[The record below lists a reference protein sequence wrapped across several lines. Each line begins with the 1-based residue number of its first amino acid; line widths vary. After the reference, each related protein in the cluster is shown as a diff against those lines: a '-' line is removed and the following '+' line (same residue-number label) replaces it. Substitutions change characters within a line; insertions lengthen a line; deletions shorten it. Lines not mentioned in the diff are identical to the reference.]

1 MRWRAVFSAVLFL
14 AAPTAEADPILREW
28 ISKQAGIR
36 SLRADFEQTRRLPA
50 LRIPLKKNGTVWL
63 DSRSRFRW
71 QAGDPPELM
80 AIGSPEQILLIDPK
94 KKRARILKNGAEAGP
109 IRFDMI
115 RLPFAKSYEDFETA
129 FEVQELTQN
138 GPLVDVAMIPKD
150 PRLAAGVKSIRVVF
164 RRGDGVVEQLDLELR
179 DGGQISTVMKSVE
192 LNPKL
197 APEIFDFDLEGFA
210 IDDQSGA
217 ER

>member
-1 MRWRAVFSAVLFL
+1 MRWWAVFCAVFFL
-14 AAPTAEADPILREW
+14 AAATAEANPILREW

-63 DSRSRFRW
+63 DSRSQFRW
-71 QAGDPPELM
+71 QAGDPPELL
-80 AIGSPEQILLIDPK
+80 AIGSPEQILLVDPK

-115 RLPFAKSYEDFETA
+115 RLPFAKSYEDFEKA
-129 FEVQELTQN
+129 FEVQELTEN
-138 GPLVDVAMIPKD
+138 GPLVEVAMTPKD
-150 PRLAAGVKSIRVVF
+150 PRLAAGVKSVRVVF
-164 RRGDGVVEQLDLELR
+164 RRDDGVVERLDLDLR
-179 DGGQISTVMKSVE
+179 DGGQISTMMKSVE

-197 APEIFDFDLEGFA
+197 APEIFHFDLAGFA
-210 IDDQSGA
+210 IDDRSGE

>member
-115 RLPFAKSYEDFETA
+115 RLPFAKSYEDFEKA
-129 FEVQELTQN
+129 FEVQELTEN

-179 DGGQISTVMKSVE
+179 DGGQISTLMKSVE

-197 APEIFDFDLEGFA
+197 APGIFDFDLESFA